1 LSIPV
6 TRQQALNSIS
16 PDNLSGPFT
25 IRGSHPLL
33 LRRFIP
39 TIPNVTRTSLSKGTR
54 YEAAKWAYRAP
65 EATRRATATFASP
78 PDVAISSRV
87 SLHDEVFPRI
97 LSLAQRPRRHILLA
111 KRPAGPIMGSMGQG
125 GPDAGLVVLLVIAA
139 VTAAAAAYTLLSVT
153 GVL

>member
-1 LSIPV
+1 M
-6 TRQQALNSIS
+6 
-16 PDNLSGPFT
+16 
-25 IRGSHPLL
+25 H
-33 LRRFIP
+33 
-39 TIPNVTRTSLSKGTR
+39 
-54 YEAAKWAYRAP
+54 
-65 EATRRATATFASP
+65 
-78 PDVAISSRV
+78 
-87 SLHDEVFPRI
+87 HEVFPRI